1 MVELTID
8 GKQVSVPAGSMVMHA
23 ASELGIYVPH
33 FCYHKKLS
41 IAANCR
47 MCLVEV
53 EKAPKTLPACAT
65 PVTDGMVVHTCSAK
79 AIAAQQAVMEFLL
92 INHPLDCPI
101 CDQGGECQLQDLAVG
116 YGKSETRYREEKRVV
131 FHKDVGPLVSAEEM
145 ARCIQCTRCVRFGEE
160 VGGIQELGMVNRGE
174 HSEIITF
181 VGRAIESELS
191 GNMIDICPVG
201 ALTSKP
207 FRYSARTW
215 ELARRRS
222 VSPHDS
228 VGSNLVVQVKNDRV
242 LRVVPFENEEVNECW
257 ISDKDRWSYEG
268 LHIDDRLSVPMI
280 KGDDNVWRES
290 SWEEALT
297 AVAQGLEYTK
307 KQFGAAKIGAL
318 ASETSTLEELSLLN
332 AVVRGLGSNNI
343 DTLLRQT
350 DANLVKS
357 IAGVPWLGMPIA
369 DLNTLDGVVV
379 IGSNLRK
386 DHPLMAQRLRQAA
399 KHGARIIL
407 IDSYG
412 EDPLFPVAA
421 RLTVAPS
428 QLAATVAQV
437 AAAVKAQKEGA
448 QADLQ
453 DATQALAAQIVAG
466 AKPAVLLGNAAVA
479 APDASQIAAQ
489 AQVLADA
496 SQATL
501 GFLTSGANTV
511 GAYLVGA
518 TAQNDG
524 LSAQEMIND
533 SLAAYIVLHT
543 EPKFDMDN
551 GLAAEAA
558 LTKSFSVAL
567 TSYKSAAQSWARVML
582 PVAPFTETSGTYVNA
597 EGRAQSFKG
606 VVPAYAQSRPA
617 WKVLRVLGN
626 LLSLNDFDYESSE
639 AIREKVLA
647 CNITAKLNNK
657 ITAEP
662 QALTVAPATGLE
674 RVAEVSIYRS
684 DAIVRRAES
693 LQETDISQTP
703 RALMNSQTLAALQIT
718 EGAKVKVSSA
728 TGTIELEAAA
738 DDRLAN
744 STVRIAQGFE
754 ATVALGQ
761 AFGQLTVERI

>member
-174 HSEIITF
+174 HSEITTF

-268 LHIDDRLSVPMI
+268 LHSEDRLSVPMI

-511 GAYLVGA
+511 GAYLAGA